1 MPASVSVL
9 RAASALTVGAL
20 LMTIAGAHAAV
31 AASAVPAP
39 PSIPTQVLAPVTPSA
54 GDEVPAST
62 WLASLD
68 TALSATALGSDV
80 AGLVIDAAN
89 GKVLYSRFP
98 NRTQQPASTI
108 KILTA
113 ITALKAFGPD
123 ARLRTSVLSGDQAGH
138 VVLTGGGDSTLA
150 RTDSAAAGWPAGQ
163 GAHPATLSQ
172 LAVRTAASLHKA
184 GITSVHLDFD
194 DSLFTGDHLAPG
206 WKSSFVA
213 AGVVSPVMALSA
225 DGGRTAADA
234 SSRSVD
240 PAQSAAEYFA
250 ERLRALGVAVARQ
263 VTRVPGPSRS
273 MSSPSQTTPAST
285 TSAAPSS
292 TVLASVDSP
301 PMVDL
306 VERLL
311 TRSDDDLAEALGHLA
326 GGKLVGSASFKGG
339 VQATL
344 DTLEQLGVSM
354 KGTQLADASGLSA
367 LNELDPETFTQT
379 LSAVVANKPFIG
391 SSVGTMWPVAS
402 GLPIAG
408 VTGTLSDRFSTPK
421 TLFGRGIVRA
431 KTGTLTGVVGLAGM
445 VRDAHGRVLI
455 FDFDA
460 DRAPG
465 PVAEARAAV
474 DRAATIVAT
483 G

>member
-234 SSRSVD
+234 SSRSID

-250 ERLRALGVAVARQ
+250 QRLRALGIAVARQ
-263 VTRVPGPSRS
+263 VTRVPAPSERP
-273 MSSPSQTTPAST
+273 SSQTPAST
-285 TSAAPSS
+285 STAGPSS

-408 VTGTLSDRFSTPK
+408 VTGTLADRFGTPK
-421 TLFGRGIVRA
+421 TLLGRGVVRA

-445 VRDAHGRVLI
+445 VRDSHGQVLI

-460 DRAPG
+460 DRSPG
-465 PVAEARAAV
+465 PLAEARAAV

-483 G
+483 R